1 MLQKFVYNLKI
12 IVLFRFIYNLK
23 IKKDKHLL
31 FKYLSKLKFN
41 NFLMFF
47 NNLIIKIFFYNF

>member
-47 NNLIIKIFFYNF
+47 NNLVEKIFL